1 MPAGPLFSRDLQFFR
16 DRPPFRDRPQLRDR
30 APRPASSLE
39 PSLPDRIGALL
50 RPGWARTVAVR
61 RAIAALLV
69 VLAAVLAFRD
79 DPAAERAAVVVAAR
93 DLAPGIALTAD
104 DVEFADRDASALAA
118 GTLTDVADAVGHT
131 LAGPVPAGEALVDT
145 RLLGPRLAAA
155 AVGAD
160 DARVVPIRLADAGV
174 GRLLRE
180 GDRVDVLTVTGE
192 SDSAMPDAHVLAHG
206 AVVVLAQH
214 EEASDQRERVILVA
228 LEPEQAVSVAAAS
241 LTSALT
247 VTLH

>member
-1 MPAGPLFSRDLQFFR
+1 MPVGLSSFR
-16 DRPPFRDRPQLRDR
+16 DQLPFRDLAQ
-30 APRPASSLE
+30 RPASSLE
-39 PSLPDRIGALL
+39 PNLPDRIRTLL
-50 RPGWARTVAVR
+50 SPGWARSVAVR
-61 RAIAALLV
+61 RVVAALLV
-69 VLAAVLAFRD
+69 VLAAIFALRN
-79 DPAAERAAVVVAAR
+79 DPTTEHTAVVIAAR
-93 DLAPGIALTAD
+93 DLTPGVALTAD
-104 DVEFADRDASALAA
+104 DVEFADRDTSTLVT
-118 GTLTDVADAVGHT
+118 GTLTDVADAIGHT

-155 AVGAD
+155 AVGVGAD

-180 GDRVDVLTVTGE
+180 GDRVDVLTVTAE
-192 SDSAMPDAHVLAHG
+192 SDAAMGDAHVLARG

-214 EEASDQRERVILVA
+214 EESSDQRERVILVA
-228 LEPEQAVSVAAAS
+228 LEQEQAMSVAAAS